1 VTDAAV
7 ETGPTAVDGN
17 PPEQGGTL
25 VKLPEPSRPRPVP
38 VAESARVLAHR
49 PVADRYRFLSLHAP
63 GIADTAL
70 PGQFVM
76 VTVARPGQ
84 GTPVLPRPMAIYR
97 RDSTS
102 GIVDILYGVVGN
114 GTRQLATF
122 AAGEE
127 LLLVGPLGRPF
138 EVAGDTHRVL
148 LVGRGIGTCSLTTVA
163 EDNRYDGNLGRGNAV
178 RLTAVTSGRTR
189 AALIGAD
196 LYREAG
202 AEHVYEVCDED
213 GTSDPETLYARLAAD
228 LDADPPDL
236 VLTCGSERLLR
247 LCGRLATRWGSRVQ
261 VSVEAHMACGIGY
274 CHGCA
279 SGARGEGEES
289 PLVCVDGPVFG
300 WRPEPVGLP

>member
-1 VTDAAV
+1 MTDAAV
-7 ETGPTAVDGN
+7 ETGHSPVDGD

-25 VKLPEPSRPRPVP
+25 VKLPAPTRPRPVP
-38 VAESARVLAHR
+38 VAQGAKVLAHR
-49 PVADRYRFLSLHAP
+49 RVADRYRFLSLYAP
-63 GIADTAL
+63 GIAGTAL

-84 GTPVLPRPMAIYR
+84 DTPVLPRPMAIYH
-97 RDSTS
+97 RDPTS
-102 GIVDILYGVVGN
+102 GVVDILYGVVGN

-122 AAGEE
+122 APGEE

-138 EVAGDTHRVL
+138 EVSEGTRGVL

-163 EDNRYDGNLGRGNAV
+163 EDNQNNGDHDAV
-178 RLTAVTSGRTR
+178 RMLAVTSGRTR

-196 LYREAG
+196 FYREAG
-202 AEHVYEVCDED
+202 AERVYEVCDED
-213 GTSDPETLYARLAAD
+213 GSSDPRRLFALLATD
-228 LDADPPDL
+228 LDVDPPEL
-236 VLTCGSERLLR
+236 ILTCGSERLLR

-261 VSVEAHMACGIGY
+261 VSIEAHMACGIGY

-300 WRPEPVGLP
+300 WRPGPVGLP